1 MHHQHICRLS
11 AVDRPEG
18 WDVLCCHGGN
28 EVGAGH
34 KCLLP
39 VEIILETLHKP
50 GLWGISAA
58 VCPGSQGNKS
68 EQEITLSAL
77 GAARSESNVS
87 SSHGGRHSEPPEANN
102 NSLKN
107 LWSLKLSKGKKKQLG
122 EKRLEGRD
130 IDNTGFPA
138 DLLMVSRLWIQ
149 SLKVLLHNNPHSSNH
164 PCPNCPKHNQTNH
177 IV

>member
-11 AVDRPEG
+11 AVDRPKG

-68 EQEITLSAL
+68 EQEISLCAL

-102 NSLKN
+102 NSLKKIVE
-107 LWSLKLSKGKKKQLG
+107 SETKQAREKKAARG
-122 EKRLEGRD
+122 EKVGRE
-130 IDNTGFPA
+130 
-138 DLLMVSRLWIQ
+138 R
-149 SLKVLLHNNPHSSNH
+149 H
-164 PCPNCPKHNQTNH
+164 
-177 IV
+177 